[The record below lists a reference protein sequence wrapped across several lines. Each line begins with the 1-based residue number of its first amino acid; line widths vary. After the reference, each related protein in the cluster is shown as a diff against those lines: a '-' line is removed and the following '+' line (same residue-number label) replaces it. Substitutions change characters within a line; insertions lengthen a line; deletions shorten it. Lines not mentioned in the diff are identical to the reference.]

1 MVQWNYYHVN
11 KKYEETAGVQCR
23 TNAYFAIDWARCDL
37 DYIFDQDDFSIKH
50 LGITHALAV
59 DELLLFFVLV
69 GTKDIVSNYNTAIL
83 LITRTYSATIHI
95 YLLLGKL
102 KNWHR
107 AQVQCLRVVPI
118 SFTLIWMKNSIF
130 LFDPHSLTSGGN
142 QTINGQAIMLQFS
155 FTRIL

>member
-1 MVQWNYYHVN
+1 MVQWNYYQGN

-107 AQVQCLRVVPI
+107 CNVYVWCPSALLLSGWKIQFFFLIHTASPVVVIKP
-118 SFTLIWMKNSIF
+118 
-130 LFDPHSLTSGGN
+130 
-142 QTINGQAIMLQFS
+142 
-155 FTRIL
+155 